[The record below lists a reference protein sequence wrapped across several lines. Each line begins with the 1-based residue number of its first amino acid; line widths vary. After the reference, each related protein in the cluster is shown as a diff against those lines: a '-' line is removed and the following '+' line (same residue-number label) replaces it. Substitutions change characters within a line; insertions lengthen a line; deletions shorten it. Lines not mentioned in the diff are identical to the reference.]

1 MSHIVFII
9 LIIGDMP
16 LHSLTLRQ
24 FVIAIF
30 IFIWFDQSCSIGM
43 IHFLRLD
50 HLQLT
55 VKYNLILVCQSNFGV
70 PNVQQENYDST
81 LPKMLVSVENGM
93 VLKCK
98 KQKKH
103 TIRQTNPH
111 QLACKYIYPYDITF
125 CRAQKIR
132 DNLET
137 PFYDVYRFVN
147 ENFRLRSFNF
157 FLNLKH
163 FHLLINLYLLD
174 SKLFV
179 LLWHF
184 FKGVE
189 IQHCFLK
196 NIVLLPCSL
205 SC

>member
-16 LHSLTLRQ
+16 LQSLTLRQ

-43 IHFLRLD
+43 IHFLRHD

-98 KQKKH
+98 KQKKAH
-103 TIRQTNPH
+103 HSADKSTS
-111 QLACKYIYPYDITF
+111 ACLQI
-125 CRAQKIR
+125 
-132 DNLET
+132 
-137 PFYDVYRFVN
+137 
-147 ENFRLRSFNF
+147 
-157 FLNLKH
+157 
-163 FHLLINLYLLD
+163 HL
-174 SKLFV
+174 
-179 LLWHF
+179 
-184 FKGVE
+184 
-189 IQHCFLK
+189 
-196 NIVLLPCSL
+196 SL
-205 SC
+205 